1 MNRAAAELRVA
12 RASRVLVS
20 ASRRNELSKR
30 AEFTLRARSRFHVT
44 KSPRRRDAFASTR
57 DARAPRSPRP
67 RAFTFVEVLAAMV
80 FLGILMP
87 VVIQA
92 LLIGNRAA
100 VVAERSTIA
109 AQLGE
114 NKLAELML
122 GDAWSTAATSG
133 TFGADWTGYRWA
145 LTKATWES
153 GAMTELTLDVFY
165 KVQGT
170 EHDARLSTLVNESL
184 TASAASSTTTT
195 Q

>member
-1 MNRAAAELRVA
+1 MNRGR
-12 RASRVLVS
+12 
-20 ASRRNELSKR
+20 
-30 AEFTLRARSRFHVT
+30 
-44 KSPRRRDAFASTR
+44 
-57 DARAPRSPRP
+57 

-87 VVIQA
+87 VVVQA
-92 LLIGNRAA
+92 LLVASRAA
-100 VVAERSTIA
+100 ELSERSTIA

-122 GDAWSTAATSG
+122 GNAWSTAG
-133 TFGADWTGYRWA
+133 TRGDFGTDLTGYRWE
-145 LTKATWES
+145 LTKATWQT

-184 TASAASSTTTT
+184 TTSAASSTSTTTT